1 MKLDTI
7 KTTMKALA
15 KLNKLEVKLDK
26 DGKDFTD
33 TNNLNSAAKCVHFA
47 LSTNGLYNF
56 YRPDTWF
63 MDFLQHLCER
73 RDFMGDY
80 YGIGEAVATYGKDV
94 IMYAA
99 GACRDAYH
107 EAYTCTHDLDDLH
120 LRGDDIEKICIRF
133 LNEVKEYAGSEFT
146 NWKSFISGMDTRSV
160 QNF

>member
-33 TNNLNSAAKCVHFA
+33 TNNLNSAAKCVHYA

-80 YGIGEAVATYGKDV
+80 YGIGSAVATYGKDV

-99 GACRDAYH
+99 NAINDAYH
-107 EAYTCTHDLDDLH
+107 EAYTSTHDLDDLH
-120 LRGDDIEKICIRF
+120 LRGNDIEKICTKF
-133 LNEVKEYAGSEFT
+133 LDDVKSNYHYQWNGWS
-146 NWKSFISGMDTRSV
+146 KFISEMSAI
-160 QNF
+160 